1 MENPMAAY
9 LDVSP
14 MTAALRTTPDE
25 FEMDHGW
32 LHHIPSRHRL
42 SFGPKGEVLLRAACD
57 CTLLA
62 VKPEQEGVLATA
74 FEEWRLNYWRT
85 VEINREFSAHFR
97 HPSAFRRMLIKLAAG
112 THRWL
117 MRGGTGHAHRQLLS
131 DGATVS

>member
-1 MENPMAAY
+1 MEDPMAY

-42 SFGPKGEVLLRAACD
+42 SFGPEGRVQLRAECD
-57 CTLLA
+57 CSLLA
-62 VKPEQEGVLATA
+62 VKPEQERALATA
-74 FEEWRLNYWRT
+74 FEEWRLSYWRP

-97 HPSAFRRMLIKLAAG
+97 RPSAFRRMLINLAAG
-112 THRWL
+112 MHRWL
-117 MRGGTGHAHRQLLS
+117 LRSGTDQARHHRLS
-131 DGATVS
+131 SNATAS